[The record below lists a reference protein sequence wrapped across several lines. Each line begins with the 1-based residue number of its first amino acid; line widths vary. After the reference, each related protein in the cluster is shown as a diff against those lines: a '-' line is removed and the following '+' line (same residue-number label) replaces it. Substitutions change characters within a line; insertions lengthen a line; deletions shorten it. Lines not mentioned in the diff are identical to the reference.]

1 MTIARLIFSLLLLSV
16 STVAAALDFKTVG
29 AAPVVLYDAPS
40 LKGNK
45 LYIVPRGTPL
55 EVVLTY
61 GEWVK
66 VRDISGD
73 MAWTQAKG
81 LSPKRAVLV
90 KTANAKVRTD
100 ADEASTT
107 VFTADKGVILE
118 LLEPAANDW
127 TKVRHRDGVTGFIRN
142 SDIWGI

>member
-1 MTIARLIFSLLLLSV
+1 MIVARLILSLLLLSV
-16 STVAAALDFKTVG
+16 SALASALDFKSVG
-29 AAPVVLYDAPS
+29 ATPAVLYDAPS

-81 LSPKRAVLV
+81 LTPKRSVLV
-90 KTANAKVRTD
+90 KVANAKVRAE
-100 ADEASTT
+100 ADDASTT
-107 VFTADKGVILE
+107 VFTTDKGVILE

>member
-1 MTIARLIFSLLLLSV
+1 MTVARLIFSLLLLSV
-16 STVAAALDFKTVG
+16 SAVATALDFKSVG
-29 AAPVVLYDAPS
+29 ATPAVLYDAPS

-81 LSPKRAVLV
+81 LTPKRSVLV
-90 KTANAKVRTD
+90 KVANAKVRTD
-100 ADEASTT
+100 ADDASTT
-107 VFTADKGVILE
+107 LFTADKGVILE

-127 TKVRHRDGVTGFIRN
+127 TKVRHRDGVIGFIRN

>member
-1 MTIARLIFSLLLLSV
+1 MTVARLIFSLLLLSV
-16 STVAAALDFKTVG
+16 SAVATALDFKSVG
-29 AAPVVLYDAPS
+29 ATPAVLYDAPS

-81 LSPKRAVLV
+81 LTPKRSVLV
-90 KTANAKVRTD
+90 KVANAKVRTD
-100 ADEASTT
+100 ADDTSTV
-107 VFTADKGVILE
+107 VFSADKGVILE

-127 TKVRHRDGVTGFIRN
+127 TKVRHRDGATGFIRN